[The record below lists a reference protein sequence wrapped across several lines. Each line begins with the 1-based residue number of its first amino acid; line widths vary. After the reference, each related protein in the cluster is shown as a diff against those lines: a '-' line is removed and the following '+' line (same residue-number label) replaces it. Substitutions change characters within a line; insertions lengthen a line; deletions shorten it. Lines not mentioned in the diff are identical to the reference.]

1 MPVTALTADI
11 DMIITNAKVL
21 TMHRGQT
28 RAQAVAIAGGKIV
41 SLGARAH
48 VEAMAHDGTK
58 IIDAGGRSLLPG
70 FFESHLHLGLGGG

>member
-1 MPVTALTADI
+1 MTFTAHI

-21 TMHRGQT
+21 TMRQGQS

-41 SLGARAH
+41 ALGSRVP
-48 VEAMAHDGTK
+48 VEAMANSGSN

-70 FFESHLHLGLGGG
+70 FFESHLHLGLG